1 MTTQLNSRIFL
12 ASGGTGGHFYPATSL
27 SQVLDQRGFS
37 VSIITDNRSLNYSKD
52 ISHVKFYSIKSSSL
66 SHRSIFRMVAAM
78 FRISLGIIQS
88 IYLIRKF
95 RPQIVVGFGG
105 YPSFPLVAAAIVTR
119 VPIILHEQNA
129 VLGKVN
135 RLFAKKAELIA
146 ANFPF
151 SNEKNLK
158 RPVIVTGNPVREPF
172 RLLARR
178 PYTSSELNSP
188 FRIVITGGSQ
198 GASIFSQIIPKVII
212 SLPEVYRA
220 RIRIVQQCRKEDIEQ
235 VRLEY
240 STAGIQ
246 AETMV
251 FIDNLANRLDI
262 AHLCIC
268 RSGASTV
275 SELAVSGVP
284 SILVPYPN
292 STDDHQ
298 LANAR
303 FISDA
308 DAGWLIAQPEFTV
321 ERVSALLVDLMDNPE
336 KLSLAA
342 SKARNLGV
350 PNAADH
356 LADLVELIGVRP

>member
-1 MTTQLNSRIFL
+1 
-12 ASGGTGGHFYPATSL
+12 G
-27 SQVLDQRGFS
+27 QRGFA
-37 VSIITDNRSLNYSKD
+37 VTIITDNRSLVYTKD
-52 ISHVKFYSIKSSSL
+52 ISFVKFYSIKSSSF
-66 SHRSIFRMVAAM
+66 SRRSFVKMILALVK
-78 FRISLGIIQS
+78 ISYGFIQS
-88 IYLIRKF
+88 LFLIRRF

-105 YPSFPLVAAAIVTR
+105 YPSFPLVAAALVSR
-119 VPIILHEQNA
+119 VPFILHEQNA

-151 SNEKNLK
+151 VNEAGLK

-178 PYTSSELNSP
+178 PYTSADLNAP
-188 FRIVITGGSQ
+188 FRIVVTGGSQ
-198 GASIFSQIIPKVII
+198 GASIFSQILPLAII
-212 SLPEVYRA
+212 GLPESYRS
-220 RIRIVQQCRKEDIEQ
+220 RIRILQQCRKEDIEQ
-235 VRLEY
+235 VKLQY
-240 STAGIQ
+240 AAAGVH

-251 FIDNLANRLDI
+251 FIDNLAGRLDI

-308 DAGWLIAQPEFTV
+308 DAGWLILQPEFTV
-321 ERVSALLVDLMDNPE
+321 ERVSALLVELMDNPD

-342 SKARNLGV
+342 GRARNLGV

-356 LADLVELIGVRP
+356 LADLVELVGVRP